1 MSLDDPGSQSPTI
14 LDRLARGELLIS
26 DGATGTFL
34 FSLGLEPGGC
44 PEELNVSHPEMVQSV
59 TRAYFEAGSDMV
71 LTNSFGGSRFMLGKY
86 GYGDRVLEFNRRAV
100 QHARSQAS
108 PGHYVVGCV
117 GPSGEFMEPLGEVSE
132 AEMSDAFAEQITALA
147 GAGADGVAI
156 ETMTALEEAS
166 VAITAAKKI
175 GGLAVMATM
184 AFDKGPRGFF
194 TMMGVTPE
202 QAVEGLQEAGADVVG
217 ANCGTGIESMV
228 ELGRRMREATDGY
241 LIIHANAGIPSIKHG
256 EIVYPETP
264 DSMVDGFLEL
274 ADMGINII
282 SGCCGTGPEHV
293 HALTKALRG

>member
-34 FSLGLEPGGC
+34 QSLGLEPGGC

-71 LTNSFGGSRFMLGKY
+71 LANSFGGSRFMLGKY
-86 GYGDRVLEFNRRAV
+86 GYGDRVLEFNQLAV

-108 PGHYVVGCV
+108 PGHYVVGSV

-132 AEMSDAFAEQITALA
+132 AEMSDAFAEQIIALA

-202 QAVEGLQEAGADVVG
+202 QAVEGLQEAGADIVG

-256 EIVYPETP
+256 EIGYPETP